1 MTLSEKQIIFAANAG
16 RLFAYA
22 AAQGIPGKVGT
33 WYRSTSEQLALFARG
48 ASQKKTGMHQLG
60 LAVDYLII
68 RNGKLPK
75 DDPAYDE
82 LGVYWEILG
91 GTWGGRWKS
100 LHDRNHFEFKEGMK
114 C

>member
-1 MTLSEKQIIFAANAG
+1 VTLSEKQIIFAANAG

-33 WYRSTSEQLALFARG
+33 WYRSTSEQLA
-48 ASQKKTGMHQLG
+48 
-60 LAVDYLII
+60 VDYLII

-75 DDPAYDE
+75 DDPGYDI
-82 LGVYWEILG
+82 LGAFWESLG

-100 LHDRNHFEFKEGMK
+100 LHDRNHFEFKEVAA
-114 C
+114 